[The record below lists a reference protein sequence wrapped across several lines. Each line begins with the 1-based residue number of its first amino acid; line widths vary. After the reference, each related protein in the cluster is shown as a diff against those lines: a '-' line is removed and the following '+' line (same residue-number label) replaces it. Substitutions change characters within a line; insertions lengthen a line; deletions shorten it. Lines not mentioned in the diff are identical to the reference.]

1 MKCFSIFPLADLNKE
16 IIPRTRQVM
25 LPVGSTIESQQYA
38 NHVYLVVH
46 SKTNQTRTTL
56 REIIFALPFQEI
68 ANDYELVGTIIANEA
83 AGPEEE
89 EDGDEREESDEE
101 YDILEEVPSDPE
113 EFYSALV
120 LINVYA
126 SPEMSVGDR
135 NSKSWSFIKERR

>member
-16 IIPRTRQVM
+16 IIPHSRQVM

-56 REIIFALPFQEI
+56 REIIFAVPFQEI
-68 ANDYELVGTIIANEA
+68 PDDHELIGSIIANEA

-89 EDGDEREESDEE
+89 KEEEESDED
-101 YDILEEVPSDPE
+101 YDNLEDVPSDPE

-126 SPEMSVGDR
+126 SPEMSISDR
-135 NSKSWSFIKERR
+135 DGKSWSFIKERR